1 MDRRNPFYR
10 QAALVVR
17 VLPHVARR
25 EEFALKGGTAINL
38 FLRDLPR
45 LSIDID
51 LTYLPRTP
59 RKKAL
64 PAIRRKPRRRW
75 VRSFE
80 RPVVP
85 DTDLGSFDGR
95 NGVGP
100 LRSFESRLRR
110 RSA

>member
-45 LSIDID
+45 
-51 LTYLPRTP
+51 TP
-59 RKKAL
+59 REKAL
-64 PAIRRKPRRRW
+64 QAIRRKPCCRW

-80 RPVVP
+80 RPVVL

-110 RSA
+110 RTA

>member
-1 MDRRNPFYR
+1 MDRRNPFHR

-45 LSIDID
+45 
-51 LTYLPRTP
+51 TP
-59 RKKAL
+59 REKTL
-64 PAIRRKPRRRW
+64 QAIRRKPCCRW

-85 DTDLGSFDGR
+85 DTDMGSYDGR

-100 LRSFESRLRR
+100 LWSFESRLRR